1 MDIGQFFQRD
11 HARANSLFEKLSD
24 TSEGAVKTRERLF
37 GQLKTELEAHAAAV
51 EEVLYPVLKRH
62 PETKDLV
69 PAKREANDIDRT
81 LRELDGMPKND
92 ETFLK
97 KLGEFKRVVERHL
110 GEEEKKI
117 GPALKKA
124 LREDE
129 VDEIARKLSPEKRQ
143 ELEDAASPQQESGQ
157 QARTEQD
164 GRRDADRQ
172 QQQREAGGGQ
182 QRNGATGRAE
192 AGADR
197 AAQTG
202 ADAARR
208 MAERQTEA
216 VRQGATA
223 AADAARRVTEQQAD
237 AVRQGA
243 TAAADAARRMTEQQA
258 GAVRQG
264 TTAAMEG
271 ARQVSGMIADQAQQA
286 SRGTVEATRTY
297 GEMAQRTAEGIQAL
311 AKSSQVGAESLQQV
325 QHAWMDLFNNAVR
338 RGTQASQE
346 LLTCTS
352 PQQIA
357 EVQRRFVEES
367 MREWFQASTSM
378 MQLSS
383 RIMGEMTRPL
393 QEGATGPK
401 RRR

>member
-37 GQLKTELEAHAAAV
+37 GQLKAELEAHTAAV

-69 PAKREANDIDRT
+69 PAKRETNDIDKT

-92 ETFLK
+92 ENFLK
-97 KLGEFKRVVERHL
+97 KLGELKRVVERHL
-110 GEEEKKI
+110 GDEEKKI

-124 LREDE
+124 LREGE
-129 VDEIARKLSPEKRQ
+129 SDEIARKLSAEKRQ
-143 ELEDAASPQQESGQ
+143 ELEDAAPQQESGGQ
-157 QARTEQD
+157 QARTEQQD
-164 GRRDADRQ
+164 QRGRETAADRQ
-172 QQQREAGGGQ
+172 RGETAGRDQQGSDAQRRGDEERRRNEAAAGG
-182 QRNGATGRAE
+182 AE
-192 AGADR
+192 AS
-197 AAQTG
+197 AARTAQAG

-208 MAERQTEA
+208 MAEQQTE
-216 VRQGATA
+216 
-223 AADAARRVTEQQAD
+223 

-264 TTAAMEG
+264 ATAAAEG
-271 ARQVSGMIADQAQQA
+271 AQQVTGMLADQAQQV
-286 SRGTVEATRTY
+286 SRSTVEATRQY
-297 GEMAQRTAEGIQAL
+297 GEMAQRTAEGMQAL
-311 AKSSQVGAESLQQV
+311 AKSSQVGADSFQQV
-325 QHAWMDLFNNAVR
+325 QQAWIELFNNAVR

-346 LLTCTS
+346 LLTCTN

-367 MREWFQASTSM
+367 MREWFQTSTNM
-378 MQLSS
+378 MQLSG

-393 QEGATGPK
+393 QDVD
-401 RRR
+401 RRRRR